1 MAVMDLAGLS
11 AGRRM
16 VSNAHVLSAIQ
27 RPGRH
32 LTDRG
37 GFDFHGIRK
46 EKGLKAALEERDAP
60 FEKYFPQ
67 PTPKKG

>member
-1 MAVMDLAGLS
+1 LCW
-11 AGRRM
+11 AGRRRI
-16 VSNAHVLSAIQ
+16 AIQ

-37 GFDFHGIRK
+37 GFDFYGIKK
-46 EKGLKAALEERDAP
+46 EKGLKAAIEERDAP

-67 PTPKKG
+67 PKPKKG